1 MADGVGAQRVDFIA
15 VPTRNVERAVRFY
28 ADVLGLPKNP
38 NSLDDWIEFETG
50 NVTLAIVDAE
60 GHGAEF
66 EPLPPGSIALR
77 VLDVAEA
84 GAKLEEAGVELSGE
98 IWDSGVCTGV
108 SFRDPD
114 GNGLLIHRRYA
125 PYPDGTSP

>member
-1 MADGVGAQRVDFIA
+1 M
-15 VPTRNVERAVRFY
+15 
-28 ADVLGLPKNP
+28 
-38 NSLDDWIEFETG
+38 
-50 NVTLAIVDAE
+50 
-60 GHGAEF
+60 
-66 EPLPPGSIALR
+66 
-77 VLDVAEA
+77 AEA